1 MILKADILFCA
12 RRADAS
18 YNKSVRLHSFL
29 CGALGIV
36 LPALFI
42 LSFIVHTLSKEQLD
56 ELLGEGT
63 ARTVSICTVSPGS
76 HAEKKISF
84 CSLFLCT
91 LCSVCSTRVS
101 QGIVMYI
108 WDWIPEDGQ
117 VVFVIFFGAFCYLL
131 LFLAK
136 YFAGWVLQNI
146 PSQHIHTLW
155 TKTYIYTLSLSCKL
169 EMIVVVILFP
179 LSRGTKTLTKKE
191 KRAMAEYSDYIQ
203 DIVKTKKVCHFKDIS

>member
-1 MILKADILFCA
+1 MYGGDKRRQILPAVEYMILKPDILFCA
-12 RRADAS
+12 RREDAS

-76 HAEKKISF
+76 HAEEENLISF
-84 CSLFLCT
+84 CVFLSFFFKCT

-101 QGIVMYI
+101 QGIVMHI

-136 YFAGWVLQNI
+136 YFAG
-146 PSQHIHTLW
+146 
-155 TKTYIYTLSLSCKL
+155 
-169 EMIVVVILFP
+169 
-179 LSRGTKTLTKKE
+179 
-191 KRAMAEYSDYIQ
+191 
-203 DIVKTKKVCHFKDIS
+203 

>member
-1 MILKADILFCA
+1 MYGGDKRRQILPAVENMISKADILFCA

-76 HAEKKISF
+76 HAEEEN
-84 CSLFLCT
+84 L
-91 LCSVCSTRVS
+91 
-101 QGIVMYI
+101 
-108 WDWIPEDGQ
+108 
-117 VVFVIFFGAFCYLL
+117 
-131 LFLAK
+131 
-136 YFAGWVLQNI
+136 
-146 PSQHIHTLW
+146 
-155 TKTYIYTLSLSCKL
+155 
-169 EMIVVVILFP
+169 ILFSVFF
-179 LSRGTKTLTKKE
+179 L
-191 KRAMAEYSDYIQ
+191 
-203 DIVKTKKVCHFKDIS
+203 FFF